1 MEQKKHRLGKRI
13 LKTFGIIV
21 AVLLVLVIG
30 ILTFVSVSEYR
41 PRDIENV
48 QAEGTADQSL
58 KPGDTISLM
67 SWNIGY
73 GALGENADFF
83 MDGGSMVRG
92 ESKEAVQ
99 TNMAGIIQTINS
111 VNPDI
116 FLLQETD
123 RSSSRS
129 YKIDEVSMI
138 KERMNGMTSVFANN
152 YKVSYV
158 PYPVPPLG
166 KIDSGVATISKYAIS
181 GSERVQLPVPFSW
194 PIRTINLKR
203 CLLVSR
209 IAIDGSDRELVIVN
223 LHLEAYDDGEG
234 KLAQTKM
241 LADLLVQEKA
251 KGNYVIAGGDFNQVF
266 SSVQTDSY
274 PVYDNN
280 WQAPVI
286 DISLFGEEWSFLMDE
301 TVPSCRL
308 LNKPY
313 QGADHDSFQYY
324 IIDGFIVSDN
334 LIIESFEAQNLDF
347 VYSDHNPVLLKLT
360 LQ

>member
-194 PIRTINLKR
+194 PIPTR
-203 CLLVSR
+203 
-209 IAIDGSDRELVIVN
+209 
-223 LHLEAYDDGEG
+223 
-234 KLAQTKM
+234 
-241 LADLLVQEKA
+241 
-251 KGNYVIAGGDFNQVF
+251 
-266 SSVQTDSY
+266 
-274 PVYDNN
+274 
-280 WQAPVI
+280 
-286 DISLFGEEWSFLMDE
+286 
-301 TVPSCRL
+301 
-308 LNKPY
+308 
-313 QGADHDSFQYY
+313 
-324 IIDGFIVSDN
+324 
-334 LIIESFEAQNLDF
+334 
-347 VYSDHNPVLLKLT
+347 
-360 LQ
+360 